1 MAGPPA
7 ELAAAYQGWLDW
19 LVSERHYADHTLDA
33 YQRDLEHFFASQAEQ
48 GHALLPPARD
58 GFRGWLAG
66 MQAAGLAKSTAARRV
81 SSVRS
86 FYRWIAR
93 HEKADLPDL
102 SWMKAPRRGQPLP
115 RAISHDQAAALLRAV
130 RDRPLPDWQIARDQ
144 ALMLLMYGAG
154 LRLSEV
160 LGLTAQDLPLSDWLR
175 ITGKGNKMRE
185 VPILP
190 AVADAVANAR
200 ALCPF
205 QPQGSN
211 SLFCSSRGQ
220 QLGPRA
226 VQRLLEALRMAAG
239 LPADTTPH
247 SLRHAFATQLLAGG
261 GDLRAIQQLLGHASL
276 STTQRYTKVDREQLR
291 NAHRQAH
298 PRR

>member
-1 MAGPPA
+1 MASPPA
-7 ELAAAYQGWLDW
+7 DLAAAYQGWLDW
-19 LVSERHYADHTLDA
+19 LASERHYAEHTLDA
-33 YQRDLEHFFASQAEQ
+33 YQRDLDHFFASQAEQ
-48 GHALLPPARD
+48 GQPLLPPARD

-86 FYRWIAR
+86 FYRWMAR
-93 HEKADLPDL
+93 QQQADLPDL

-130 RDRPLPDWQIARDQ
+130 RDRPLPDWQIARDH
-144 ALMLLMYGAG
+144 ALVMLMYGAG

-160 LGLTAQDLPLSDWLR
+160 LALTAQDLPLTDWLR
-175 ITGKGNKMRE
+175 LTGKGNKMRE
-185 VPILP
+185 VPVLP
-190 AVADAVANAR
+190 AVAEAVARAR

-205 QPQGSN
+205 QPQGKQG
-211 SLFCSSRGQ
+211 LFCSSRGRP
-220 QLGPRA
+220 LGPRA
-226 VQRLLEALRMAAG
+226 VQRLLEALRLEAG
-239 LPADTTPH
+239 LPSDTTPH

-276 STTQRYTKVDREQLR
+276 STTQRYTKVDRDQLR
-291 NAHRQAH
+291 STHQQTH

>member
-66 MQAAGLAKSTAARRV
+66 MQAAGMAKSTAARRV

-220 QLGPRA
+220 PLGPRA

>member
-66 MQAAGLAKSTAARRV
+66 MQAAGMAKSTAARRV

-205 QPQGSN
+205 QPQGCN

-220 QLGPRA
+220 PLGPRA

>member
-33 YQRDLEHFFASQAEQ
+33 YQRDLEHFFASQSEQ

-115 RAISHDQAAALLRAV
+115 RAISHDQAAALLQAV

-190 AVADAVANAR
+190 AVAAAVANAR

-220 QLGPRA
+220 PLGPRA